1 MENIRVII
9 VDDTEI
15 IVKTLELYLNE
26 CENVEIVGTASNG
39 QEAYDLYKD
48 KKPNVILTDMQ
59 MPIMT
64 GLELIEK
71 ITKEDKEEIRT
82 VLITG
87 ESLPSVYEKT
97 HELGIEKIIKKPFTK
112 EQIVEMVEKLKQ
124 PKPETK
130 VVEKEEI
137 KPKEESTNNL
147 VYFRVIGQY
156 HGTYILCEFD
166 DGLYIIDQHAAAE
179 RINFE
184 KYSRLLGTTSSS
196 IPLLVPLLLEYTYN
210 EIKQIE
216 ENKNVLETLGIYF
229 ESFSNT
235 SIRISEVPSYFVDID
250 LEVYIKDVIEM
261 ILNKVKVSSLDIRL
275 NAIATIA
282 CKASIK
288 ANHALSND
296 DMSNLIKN
304 LLKCENPNTC
314 PHGRPTMLKY
324 TNYELEKFF
333 KRAG

>member
-97 HELGIEKIIKKPFTK
+97 NCLYSSKITIIIQ
-112 EQIVEMVEKLKQ
+112 QIN
-124 PKPETK
+124 
-130 VVEKEEI
+130 EI
-137 KPKEESTNNL
+137 
-147 VYFRVIGQY
+147 
-156 HGTYILCEFD
+156 
-166 DGLYIIDQHAAAE
+166 
-179 RINFE
+179 
-184 KYSRLLGTTSSS
+184 LLN
-196 IPLLVPLLLEYTYN
+196 VLLLA
-210 EIKQIE
+210 
-216 ENKNVLETLGIYF
+216 
-229 ESFSNT
+229 
-235 SIRISEVPSYFVDID
+235 
-250 LEVYIKDVIEM
+250 
-261 ILNKVKVSSLDIRL
+261 SL
-275 NAIATIA
+275 
-282 CKASIK
+282 KK
-288 ANHALSND
+288 
-296 DMSNLIKN
+296 
-304 LLKCENPNTC
+304 
-314 PHGRPTMLKY
+314 
-324 TNYELEKFF
+324 
-333 KRAG
+333 